1 MATYAELEARLDEV
15 QDDLR
20 YSLWSSALSV
30 EVRVGV
36 GELDIRI
43 EGVDLEQSAYIAETL
58 RDALVGALLE
68 VA

>member
-1 MATYAELEARLDEV
+1 MATYAELDARLDDV
-15 QDDLR
+15 QDELR
-20 YSLWSSALSV
+20 YSLWSSGLSV
-30 EVRVGV
+30 EVRVGI

-58 RDALVGALLE
+58 RDALIGALLE